1 MISSAILLDKISST
15 LQNDSGSLLN
25 MLLSIKQYGDPV
37 LRVVCAPVED
47 VDDELRTLADNMLE
61 TMYAANG
68 IGLAA
73 PQIGLNI
80 RLVVIDIPEEEGD
93 APETA
98 LIDGEPRPIRDIMP
112 LVFINPVLE
121 PYGKPY
127 LFAEGCLSIHN
138 IRANVSRP
146 DHVKAILPQLDGS
159 VLHVDCGGL
168 LARCLQHECDHL
180 EGFLF
185 TDRVSSAAKITL
197 AKKLK
202 RLAAEY

>member
-1 MISSAILLDKISST
+1 
-15 LQNDSGSLLN
+15 

-37 LRVVCAPVED
+37 LRAVCAPVED

-80 RLVVIDIPEEEGD
+80 RLVVIDIPEEEED

-98 LIDGEPRPIRDIMP
+98 LIEGVPHAIRDIMP

-146 DHVKAILPQLDGS
+146 DHVKATLPQLDGS
-159 VLHVDCGGL
+159 VLHIDCGGL

-202 RLAAEY
+202 RLAAGY

>member
-1 MISSAILLDKISST
+1 
-15 LQNDSGSLLN
+15 

-37 LRVVCAPVED
+37 LRAVSAPVQH
-47 VDDELRTLADNMLE
+47 VDEEIKTLSESMLE

-80 RLVVIDIPEEEGD
+80 RLVVIDLPEDEEEGD
-93 APETA
+93 EPETA
-98 LIDGEPRPIRDIMP
+98 VVNGETRPVRDIMP
-112 LVFINPVLE
+112 LVFINPTLE
-121 PYGKPY
+121 PYGKQS
-127 LFAEGCLSIHN
+127 LFMEGCLSLRQ
-138 IRANVSRP
+138 IRANVMRP
-146 DHVKAILPQLDGS
+146 ERVKATLPQLDGS
-159 VLHVDCGGL
+159 VLEIDCGGL

-180 EGFLF
+180 DGFLF

-202 RLAAEY
+202 RLAAGY